1 MPQTISGGPRVSVI
15 IPAFNAE
22 RYIRDTLESVLA
34 QTYPDVEVIVVDD
47 GSTDGTAA
55 CVRAYG
61 DRVRYLHQENSGGCG
76 SPRNAGMKA
85 ATGELYAF
93 LDSDDLLAPDRLA
106 TEVDFL
112 ARNPE
117 VGMIFSNYRDF
128 QDNRVHDGSHFEE
141 CPLLS
146 RRLGPPPTAVATVL
160 DSAASTELLLTE
172 NFGSSSPMIRRAAA
186 ESVGGY
192 DETLRASEDYDFQ
205 YRVALRYPIAV
216 IPQIG
221 WYKRLHA
228 GSMSSQTPNI
238 FRHKILTRSRL
249 LAAERVPRRRR
260 ILKRRLATFHA
271 VLAYYYTGRDN
282 ALAVR
287 HAFTS
292 LRFRPRQHPKLWL
305 RLALDFLGRDTNA
318 ERTVTGS

>member
-22 RYIRDTLESVLA
+22 RYIRETLDSVLD
-34 QTYPDVEVIVVDD
+34 QTYPEVEVIVVDD
-47 GSTDGTAA
+47 GSTDGTAE

-61 DRVRYLHQENSGGCG
+61 DSVKYLHQKNSGGCG
-76 SPRNAGMKA
+76 SPRNAGMRA
-85 ATGELYAF
+85 ATGEFFAF
-93 LDSDDLLAPDRLA
+93 LDSDDVLALERLE
-106 TEVDFL
+106 TEAEFL
-112 ARNPE
+112 TRNPE
-117 VGMIFSNYRDF
+117 VGMVFSNYRDF
-128 QDNRVHDGSHFEE
+128 QGDRVHDGSHFEE
-141 CPLLS
+141 CALLS
-146 RRLGPPPTAVATVL
+146 RRLGPPATAVATVL
-160 DSAASTELLLTE
+160 DSEASTELLLTE

-192 DETLRASEDYDFQ
+192 DEALRASEDYDFQ
-205 YRVALRYPIAV
+205 YRVASRYPIAV

-221 WYKRLHA
+221 WYKRLHS

-249 LAAERVPRRRR
+249 LATERVPRRRR

-282 ALAVR
+282 RLAWRHAMSSLQLRPHQSPRLLLRLLFDMIGRDSNRALARV
-287 HAFTS
+287 S
-292 LRFRPRQHPKLWL
+292 
-305 RLALDFLGRDTNA
+305 
-318 ERTVTGS
+318 

>member
-1 MPQTISGGPRVSVI
+1 MPQTKSGRPRVSVI

-76 SPRNAGMKA
+76 SPRNAGMRA

-117 VGMIFSNYRDF
+117 VGMVFSNYRDF
-128 QDNRVHDGSHFEE
+128 QGNRVHDGSHFEE
-141 CPLLS
+141 CALLS
-146 RRLGPPPTAVATVL
+146 RRLGPPLTAVAIVL
-160 DSAASTELLLTE
+160 DSEASTELLLTE

-205 YRVALRYPIAV
+205 YRVAARYPIAV

-221 WYKRLHA
+221 WYKRLHS

-287 HAFTS
+287 HALTS
-292 LRFRPRQHPKLWL
+292 LRFRPRHHPKLWL